1 MEGIIKI
8 LALEDRLADF
18 ELSKRQVIRKLPNVL
33 FTRAANE
40 EEFLTKLQQASYD
53 LIIADYHL
61 PDYNGLTAL
70 LYVKEHYPELPFIF
84 LTGALNNEEAA
95 ATAILDGANGY
106 VLKDNIASLHQHITK
121 VLTAS
126 QNKMKLRKARQAME
140 TARNLKLQKA
150 VALLSRSDD
159 FGGKEEVVA
168 LISSLL
174 PQAQAQGVR

>member
-18 ELSKRQVIRKLPNVL
+18 ELSKRQVIRKMPNVL

-40 EEFLTKLQQASYD
+40 EEFLTKLHQASYD

-70 LYVKEHYPELPFIF
+70 LHVKEHFPELPFIF

-95 ATAILDGANGY
+95 AMAILDGANGY
-106 VLKDNIASLHQHITK
+106 VLKDNIAGLHQHIAK
-121 VLTAS
+121 VLADS
-126 QNKMKLRKARQAME
+126 QNKLKARKARQAME
-140 TARNLKLQKA
+140 AARNLKLQKA
-150 VALLSRSDD
+150 VALLSRTDD
-159 FGGKEEVVA
+159 FSGKEEVMA

-174 PQAQAQGVR
+174 PKTQVQAVQ